1 MYRSLLSH
9 NVERNEEIHKIAHK
23 RCFEWTILTFLLKPI
38 IRKIKIPT
46 QTVYFVN
53 VRQIF

>member
-1 MYRSLLSH
+1 MLSH